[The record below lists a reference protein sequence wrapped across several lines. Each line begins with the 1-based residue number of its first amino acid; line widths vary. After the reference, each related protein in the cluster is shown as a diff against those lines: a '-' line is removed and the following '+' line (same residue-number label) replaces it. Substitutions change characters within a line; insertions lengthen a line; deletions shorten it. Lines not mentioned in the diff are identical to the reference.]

1 MHASREGEP
10 VVGMN
15 DIKLLRAC
23 QHTSDDGEV
32 VDLIMQI
39 AWIATSEA
47 HAAKVVE
54 TLHVIEVCIDVITE
68 TVVVFSRMT
77 YEAVF
82 DVVILHIAPGDR
94 HLTHVNDFEKFLLVA
109 CWLRHAECGLHI
121 ALYRQTLG
129 DAVGCYGKSAI
140 YFRRELP
147 SEH

>member
-1 MHASREGEP
+1 MHTSREGEP

-15 DIKLLRAC
+15 NVELLRAC
-23 QHTSDDGEV
+23 QHASDDREIV
-32 VDLIMQI
+32 NLIMQI
-39 AWIATSEA
+39 ARIAPSEA
-47 HAAKVVE
+47 HTTEVVKS
-54 TLHVIEVCIDVITE
+54 LHVIEISIDVIAE
-68 TVVVFSRMT
+68 TIVVFSGMT
-77 YEAVF
+77 HEAVF

-109 CWLRHAECGLHI
+109 CWLRHTECGLHI